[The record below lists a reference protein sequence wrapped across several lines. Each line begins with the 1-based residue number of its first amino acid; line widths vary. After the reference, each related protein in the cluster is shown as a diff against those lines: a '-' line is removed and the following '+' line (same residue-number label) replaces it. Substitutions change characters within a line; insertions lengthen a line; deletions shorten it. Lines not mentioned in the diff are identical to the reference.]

1 MYEQQTALV
10 TGGGRGIGRS
20 VCLELAK
27 VGYYVCINYHT
38 NKSAA
43 NETLSLVREAGGTG
57 ELCPFDV
64 ADRDGVLSSL
74 MALSDRVGF
83 IETLINNAG
92 VAADGLFGL
101 MPPEDWRLVID
112 TALNGFYN
120 VTKPLLKPMLAK
132 KRGAIVSVSSI
143 SALVGNRGQTNYAAA
158 KAGLIG
164 ASRALASETA
174 RAGVRVNVVAP
185 GLIETEMTK
194 DVPREHIKQLIP
206 MARLGRPEEV
216 AKVIAFL
223 CSDAASYVT
232 GQVISVNGGML

>member
-1 MYEQQTALV
+1 MDEQKTALI

-27 VGYYVCINYHT
+27 AGYYVCINYYT

-43 NETLSLVREAGGTG
+43 KETLSLVREAGGTG

-64 ADRDGVLSSL
+64 TDREGVLSSL
-74 MALSDRVGF
+74 KALC
-83 IETLINNAG
+83 
-92 VAADGLFGL
+92 L
-101 MPPEDWRLVID
+101 MPPEDWHQVID
-112 TALNGFYN
+112 TALSGFYN
-120 VTKPLLKPMLAK
+120 VTKPLLKPMLEK
-132 KRGAIVSVSSI
+132 KRGAIVSISSI

-164 ASRALASETA
+164 ASRALASEIG

>member
-1 MYEQQTALV
+1 MAKQKAALI
-10 TGGGRGIGRS
+10 TGGGRGIGRA

-27 VGYYVCINYHT
+27 SGYYICVNYRT
-38 NKSAA
+38 NEAA
-43 NETLSLVREAGGTG
+43 AKETLALIRNTGGAG

-64 ADRDGVLSSL
+64 KDRNEVLSHL
-74 MALSDRVGF
+74 ETLLDRVGF
-83 IETLINNAG
+83 IEALVNNAG

-101 MPPEDWRLVID
+101 MPPEDWHQVID
-112 TALNGFYN
+112 TALTGFYN

-132 KRGAIVSVSSI
+132 KRGAIVSISSI

-185 GLIETEMTK
+185 GLIETEMTET
-194 DVPREHIKQLIP
+194 VAREHLKQLIP

-216 AKVIAFL
+216 AKVVAFL
-223 CSDAASYVT
+223 CSEAASYIT

>member
-1 MYEQQTALV
+1 MNEQKTALI

-20 VCLELAK
+20 VCVELAK
-27 VGYYVCINYHT
+27 AGYYVCINYLT
-38 NKSAA
+38 NESAA
-43 NETLSLVREAGGTG
+43 QETLSLVRKAGGTG

-64 ADRDGVLSSL
+64 TDLDGVLSSL
-74 MALSDRVGF
+74 KTLSDRVGF

-92 VAADGLFGL
+92 IAADGLFGL
-101 MPPEDWRLVID
+101 MPPGDWHQVID
-112 TALNGFYN
+112 TTLSGFYN
-120 VTKPLLKPMLAK
+120 VTKPLLKPMLAR
-132 KRGAIVSVSSI
+132 KRGAIVSISSI
-143 SALVGNRGQTNYAAA
+143 SALVGNRGQTNYSAA

-164 ASRALASETA
+164 ASRALASEAA

-194 DVPREHIKQLIP
+194 AVPREHIKQLIP
-206 MARLGRPEEV
+206 MGRMGRPEEV

-232 GQVISVNGGML
+232 GQVVSVNGGML

>member
-1 MYEQQTALV
+1 MAEQKTALI

-20 VCLELAK
+20 ACLELAK
-27 VGYYVCINYHT
+27 AGYYVCINYHT
-38 NKSAA
+38 NEAA
-43 NETLSLVREAGGTG
+43 AKETLAMVMEAGGKG
-57 ELCPFDV
+57 GLCPFDV
-64 ADRDGVLSSL
+64 TDRDGALSCL
-74 MALSDRVGF
+74 TALSDRVGF

-101 MPPEDWRLVID
+101 MPPEDWHQVID
-112 TALNGFYN
+112 TALSGFYN
-120 VTKPLLKPMLAK
+120 VTKPLLKPMLEK
-132 KRGAIVSVSSI
+132 KRGAIISISSI

-164 ASRALASETA
+164 ASRALASEIG

-194 DVPREHIKQLIP
+194 AVPREHIKQLIP

>member
-1 MYEQQTALV
+1 MDEQKTALI
-10 TGGGRGIGRS
+10 TGGGCGIGRS
-20 VCLELAK
+20 VCVELAK
-27 VGYYVCINYHT
+27 AGYYVCINYRT
-38 NKSAA
+38 NESAA
-43 NETLSLVREAGGTG
+43 QETLSLVRKAGGTG

-64 ADRDGVLSSL
+64 TDRDGVLSSL
-74 MALSDRVGF
+74 KALSERVGF

-92 VAADGLFGL
+92 IAADSLFGL
-101 MPPEDWRLVID
+101 MPPEDWEQVID
-112 TALNGFYN
+112 TTLNGFYN

-132 KRGAIVSVSSI
+132 KRGAIVSISSI

-194 DVPREHIKQLIP
+194 AVPREYIKQLIP
-206 MARLGRPEEV
+206 MGRMGRPEEV

-232 GQVISVNGGML
+232 GQVVSVNGGML

>member
-1 MYEQQTALV
+1 MDEQKNALI

-20 VCLELAK
+20 ICVELAK

-38 NKSAA
+38 NESAA
-43 NETLSLVREAGGTG
+43 QETLSLIREAGGTG

-64 ADRDGVLSSL
+64 TDRDGVLSSL
-74 MALSDRVGF
+74 EALSDRIGF

-101 MPPEDWRLVID
+101 MPPEDWHQVID
-112 TALNGFYN
+112 TTLSGFYN

-132 KRGAIVSVSSI
+132 KRGAIVSISSL

-194 DVPREHIKQLIP
+194 AVPWEHIKQLIP
-206 MARLGRPEEV
+206 MGRMGRPEEV
-216 AKVIAFL
+216 ATVIAFL

-232 GQVISVNGGML
+232 GQVVSVNGGML

>member
-1 MYEQQTALV
+1 MDEQKTALI

-27 VGYYVCINYHT
+27 AGYYVCINYYT

-43 NETLSLVREAGGTG
+43 KETLSLVREAGGTG

-64 ADRDGVLSSL
+64 TDRDGVLSSL
-74 MALSDRVGF
+74 KALSDRVEF

-101 MPPEDWRLVID
+101 MPPEDWHQVID
-112 TALNGFYN
+112 TALSGFYN
-120 VTKPLLKPMLAK
+120 VTKPLLKPMLEK
-132 KRGAIVSVSSI
+132 KRGAIISISSI

-164 ASRALASETA
+164 ASRALASEIG

>member
-1 MYEQQTALV
+1 MDEQKTALI

-27 VGYYVCINYHT
+27 AGYYVCINYYT

-43 NETLSLVREAGGTG
+43 KETLSLVREAGGTG

-64 ADRDGVLSSL
+64 TDREGVLSSL
-74 MALSDRVGF
+74 KALSDRVEF

-101 MPPEDWRLVID
+101 MPPEDWHQVID
-112 TALNGFYN
+112 TALSGFYN
-120 VTKPLLKPMLAK
+120 VTKPLLKPMLEK
-132 KRGAIVSVSSI
+132 KRGAIVSISSI

-164 ASRALASETA
+164 ASRALASEIG

-223 CSDAASYVT
+223 CSDAAS
-232 GQVISVNGGML
+232 

>member
-1 MYEQQTALV
+1 MDEQKTALI

-27 VGYYVCINYHT
+27 AGYYVCINYYT

-43 NETLSLVREAGGTG
+43 KETLSLVREAGGTG

-64 ADRDGVLSSL
+64 TDREGVLSSL
-74 MALSDRVGF
+74 KALSDRVEF

-101 MPPEDWRLVID
+101 MPPEDWHQVID
-112 TALNGFYN
+112 TALSGFYN
-120 VTKPLLKPMLAK
+120 VTKPLLKPMLEK
-132 KRGAIVSVSSI
+132 KRGAIVSISSI

-164 ASRALASETA
+164 ASRALASEIG

>member
-1 MYEQQTALV
+1 MNEQKTALI

-20 VCLELAK
+20 VCVELAK
-27 VGYYVCINYHT
+27 AGYYVCINYLT
-38 NKSAA
+38 NESAA
-43 NETLSLVREAGGTG
+43 QETLSLVRKAGGTG

-64 ADRDGVLSSL
+64 TDLDGVLSSL
-74 MALSDRVGF
+74 KTLSDRVGF

-92 VAADGLFGL
+92 IAADGLFGL
-101 MPPEDWRLVID
+101 MSPGDWHQVID
-112 TALNGFYN
+112 TTLSGFYN

-132 KRGAIVSVSSI
+132 KRGAIVSISSI
-143 SALVGNRGQTNYAAA
+143 SALVGNRGQTNYSAA

-164 ASRALASETA
+164 ASRALASEAA

-194 DVPREHIKQLIP
+194 AVPREHIKQLIP
-206 MARLGRPEEV
+206 MGRMGRPEEV

-232 GQVISVNGGML
+232 GQVVSVNGGML